1 MIGSG
6 PIYYAVFFPDGV
18 FEISSEFDTDVR
30 TAFSR
35 QAEGGMYAKMA
46 LVAAITGKIPQL
58 IKYIGHT
65 DSRRKL

>member
-1 MIGSG
+1 M
-6 PIYYAVFFPDGV
+6 

-35 QAEGGMYAKMA
+35 QAEGGMYAKMT
-46 LVAAITGKIPQL
+46 LVAAISGKIPQL